1 MNKNF
6 KIRKQEV
13 EMLEEIKYYKKE
25 YVFDSY
31 SRIVE
36 DFKDYEKITKVNM
49 LKAIFNVYSDYQ
61 NIIDICTT
69 RELKYLKYVTR
80 KKVNAT

>member
-1 MNKNF
+1 
-6 KIRKQEV
+6 
-13 EMLEEIKYYKKE
+13 MLEEIKYYKKE

-49 LKAIFNVYSDYQ
+49 LKEILKVYSDYQ
-61 NIIDICTT
+61 NIIDICTG
-69 RELKYLKYVTR
+69 RELKYLRYVLDC
-80 KKVNAT
+80 KG

>member
-1 MNKNF
+1 
-6 KIRKQEV
+6 
-13 EMLEEIKYYKKE
+13 MLEEIKYYKKE

-69 RELKYLKYVTR
+69 RELKYLKM
-80 KKVNAT
+80 